1 MSEGPADWV
10 KALVAEFRAFL
21 ELLTGYVQKLGLL
34 VSDEFREIKS
44 DLTWFKWEL
53 ILFVVLLVAVHA
65 AVQAVIARKGR

>member
-10 KALVAEFRAFL
+10 KNLVAEFRAFL
-21 ELLTGYVQKLGLL
+21 ELLTSYVYKLGIL

-53 ILFVVLLVAVHA
+53 ILFVVALVVIHA
-65 AVQAVIARKGR
+65 AIARKGK